1 MSTVYPESF
10 AVFEAKS
17 HTFMQAG
24 KKKKKI
30 KVSQTQFTKDQIL
43 GTVCK
48 AEANPNHNP
57 SSNPRGLGAGSHC
70 AGCN

>member
-24 KKKKKI
+24 KKKKNQSKP
-30 KVSQTQFTKDQIL
+30 
-43 GTVCK
+43 
-48 AEANPNHNP
+48 NPIH
-57 SSNPRGLGAGSHC
+57 RGPDIGDCL
-70 AGCN
+70 